1 MKGRTGFQK
10 RLSVKQSY
18 GLWTVADTY
27 RCRAL
32 VCGVERSPYSSECG
46 CGQRGRRAEEPFKH
60 DTGKGFV
67 EARPGRAHNAY
78 LVPFIVEATGGIAR
92 AGRAQVGL
100 LARRATGKH
109 ARDRTQYGRARGS
122 TRVFYLH
129 HTRMITKAAVVRDA
143 TMIRE
148 QVQSLRQRVCT
159 AHAGAGGVP

>member
-1 MKGRTGFQK
+1 MSVASVCVPGSLVKTLLWAWDRVRK
-10 RLSVKQSY
+10 LASVKI
-18 GLWTVADTY
+18 
-27 RCRAL
+27 
-32 VCGVERSPYSSECG
+32 
-46 CGQRGRRAEEPFKH
+46 
-60 DTGKGFV
+60 
-67 EARPGRAHNAY
+67 
-78 LVPFIVEATGGIAR
+78 IVEATGGIAR